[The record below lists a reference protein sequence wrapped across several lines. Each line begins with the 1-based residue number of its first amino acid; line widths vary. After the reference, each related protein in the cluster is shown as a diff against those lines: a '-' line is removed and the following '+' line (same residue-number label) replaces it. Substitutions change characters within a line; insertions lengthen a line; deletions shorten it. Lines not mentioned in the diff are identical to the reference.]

1 MKKREQNLCEKAS
14 IMLDLSGELAIT
26 GVLFIECYS
35 EERIELSLKKNRV
48 TVEGDKMT
56 MTSYYPDDVRIF
68 GRIRSVNLEEIAI

>member
-1 MKKREQNLCEKAS
+1 
-14 IMLDLSGELAIT
+14 MLDLSGELAIT

>member
-14 IMLDLSGELAIT
+14 ITLDLSGELAIT